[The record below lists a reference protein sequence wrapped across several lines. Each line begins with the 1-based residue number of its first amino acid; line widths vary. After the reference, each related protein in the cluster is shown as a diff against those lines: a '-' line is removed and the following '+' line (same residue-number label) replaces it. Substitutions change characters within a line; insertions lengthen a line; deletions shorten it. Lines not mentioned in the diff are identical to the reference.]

1 MSLCTAFRRWH
12 AGAVVLA
19 TLLATSSLVHAQAQ
33 ALPPI
38 EQQMSADEF
47 KSAGLDRLSTEQ
59 LARLNQWLG
68 RTVQAEASKAAE
80 VAKQEVVEKN
90 RGFHNFGS
98 EQPLKA
104 MLPGEFRGF
113 ARGRQYTLDNG
124 QVWQQIDDAKIAGV
138 RLDNP
143 TVQITPS
150 LIGNAWYLVV
160 GKYNTRAQ
168 VKRIK

>member
-1 MSLCTAFRRWH
+1 MSLRTASRRWH
-12 AGAVVLA
+12 AAVIVLTA
-19 TLLATSSLVHAQAQ
+19 LMAATSLAHAQ

-38 EQQMSADEF
+38 EQQMNADEF
-47 KSAGLDRLSTEQ
+47 KATGLDRLSPEQ

-98 EQPLKA
+98 DQPIKA
-104 MLPGEFRGF
+104 LLSGEFRGF
-113 ARGRQYTLDNG
+113 GRGHQYTLDNG
-124 QVWQQIDDAKIAGV
+124 QVWQQVDDAKLAGV
-138 RLDNP
+138 RMQNP

-150 LIGNAWYLVV
+150 LIGNAWYLAV